1 MQAPVLTGRHHLVA
15 GRPVRPGGPTLEE
28 IMGRGSRWLVASLV
42 AGTSALAGAR
52 ADAQAVGGQRDDF
65 EGLTTMGWHV
75 GDPAHPAPPT
85 VIATGG
91 PAGADDGY
99 LRLTSIGGD
108 GPGSRLSA
116 INTTRWAGDYPGAGI
131 YGIGMDVRNFGQS
144 DVVLRLLFATF
155 PDAPGPPDNLA
166 WSTAGVLVGANSGWT
181 RIFFPITPGALFV
194 PVGTYAGA
202 LSGAEELRIFHN
214 PAPVF
219 MGPPNSSPAIAAVI
233 GIDNVTAAVVPEPSA
248 LALLATGAVGL
259 LAMRRR
265 GTRAR

>member
-1 MQAPVLTGRHHLVA
+1 
-15 GRPVRPGGPTLEE
+15 
-28 IMGRGSRWLVASLV
+28 MGRGSRWLVASLV
-42 AGTSALAGAR
+42 AGTYALVGAR
-52 ADAQAVGGQRDDF
+52 ADAQVVAGQVDTF
-65 EGLTTMGWHV
+65 EGLGTMGWHV
-75 GDPAHPAPPT
+75 GDPTHPAPPAVVT
-85 VIATGG
+85 TGG
-91 PAGADDGY
+91 PTGLGDGF
-99 LRLTSIGGD
+99 LQLTSIGGD

-116 INTTRWAGDYPGAGI
+116 INTTRWAGNYLSAGI
-131 YGIGMDVRNFGQS
+131 FGIGMDVRNFGQS

-166 WSTAGVLVGANSGWT
+166 WSTSGVLVGANTGWT
-181 RIFFPITPGALFV
+181 RVFFPITPGALFV
-194 PVGTYAGA
+194 PVGSYAGA

-233 GIDNVTAAVVPEPSA
+233 GIDNVTAVVPEPSA

-265 GTRAR
+265 RPRSA